1 MARIELIRR
10 LMPPIDRQSM
20 IYNFYFIYKSLS
32 YVELTAG
39 K

>member
-10 LMPPIDRQSM
+10 LMPPVDRQPI
-20 IYNFYFIYKSLS
+20 IYNFYFIYKKLL

>member
-1 MARIELIRR
+1 MASIELIRR

-20 IYNFYFIYKSLS
+20 IYNFYFIYKSLL

>member
-10 LMPPIDRQSM
+10 LMPPIDRQPM
-20 IYNFYFIYKSLS
+20 IYNFYFIYESLP